1 LKRFIHFTLIII
13 VSVFSKYYLFLSAEF
28 NLESDQSLS
37 LLMSKRILGGQDF
50 PFFYWGQ
57 NYMGMAEIWFSLPL
71 QYILGSELR
80 VFLISQVLLS
90 ILISYLI
97 YYSFLLIHKEVM
109 GVIFSFL
116 FAFGHPFL
124 NKHLL
129 NVSENFGFSLLIG
142 VLGFYFIY
150 QFNKVKDS
158 NQLQKKILLL
168 YGIALGFSLYNREIL
183 LFIFPFVLLVS
194 FKQISL
200 NIFNFVILIFG
211 TIIGYIPGFIH
222 YLRIPYYKKL
232 IRPSFKLN
240 TDLMNT
246 LYYSTFKIPSEIMVS
261 GELLFQLFFFI
272 FSFLGILLSR
282 RENNIILLKYFSYY
296 LLGVLSTLFIF
307 LLSAS
312 YSVDRYYFYLSIG
325 FLFFSSYSLS
335 ILYEKNK
342 KIFFVFILLYLI
354 LYIDTYTKEF
364 KKNIEYSKNIVQLK
378 EIANHLK
385 HKNFQFGIAEYWSA
399 YTVQYFSRDTI
410 NFLIYMDKQS
420 DLKSTIKVLENKA
433 EFFLFHKDSTFE
445 NYFLKNRNS
454 SIKYEKEEVFDYV
467 IYIPEYK
474 TLDFLEDSREKL
486 LEEWRKFK

>member
-1 LKRFIHFTLIII
+1 
-13 VSVFSKYYLFLSAEF
+13 
-28 NLESDQSLS
+28 
-37 LLMSKRILGGQDF
+37 M
-50 PFFYWGQ
+50 
-57 NYMGMAEIWFSLPL
+57 
-71 QYILGSELR
+71 
-80 VFLISQVLLS
+80 
-90 ILISYLI
+90 
-97 YYSFLLIHKEVM
+97 
-109 GVIFSFL
+109 
-116 FAFGHPFL
+116 
-124 NKHLL
+124 
-129 NVSENFGFSLLIG
+129 
-142 VLGFYFIY
+142 
-150 QFNKVKDS
+150 
-158 NQLQKKILLL
+158 
-168 YGIALGFSLYNREIL
+168 
-183 LFIFPFVLLVS
+183 
-194 FKQISL
+194 
-200 NIFNFVILIFG
+200 
-211 TIIGYIPGFIH
+211 H

-232 IRPSFKLN
+232 IRPSFKIN

-272 FSFLGILLSR
+272 LSFLGIFLLR
-282 RENNIILLKYFSYY
+282 RENNIILLKYFLYY
-296 LLGVLSTLFIF
+296 LFGVLSTLFIF
-307 LLSAS
+307 LISAS

-325 FLFFSSYSLS
+325 FLFLSSYSLS

-342 KIFFVFILLYLI
+342 KIFFISILLYLI

-385 HKNFQFGIAEYWSA
+385 HKNFQYGIAEYWSA
-399 YTVQYFSRDTI
+399 YTVQYFSSDTI

-445 NYFLKNRNS
+445 NYFLKNRS
-454 SIKYEKEEVFDYV
+454 STIKYKKEEVFDYV

>member
-1 LKRFIHFTLIII
+1 LIII
-13 VSVFSKYYLFLSAEF
+13 VSVFSKYSLFLSAEF

-80 VFLISQVLLS
+80 IFLISQVLLS

-158 NQLQKKILLL
+158 NQLQKKILLF
-168 YGIALGFSLYNREIL
+168 YGTTLGFSLYNREIL

-211 TIIGYIPGFIH
+211 TIIYVYQEKNLIPDN
-222 YLRIPYYKKL
+222 YKHLVL
-232 IRPSFKLN
+232 IGICGGL
-240 TDLMNT
+240 
-246 LYYSTFKIPSEIMVS
+246 STFST
-261 GELLFQLFFFI
+261 
-272 FSFLGILLSR
+272 
-282 RENNIILLKYFSYY
+282 FSYETFE
-296 LLGVLSTLFIF
+296 LIKQGMTVWALINIVVSCVLCTS
-307 LLSAS
+307 
-312 YSVDRYYFYLSIG
+312 
-325 FLFFSSYSLS
+325 
-335 ILYEKNK
+335 
-342 KIFFVFILLYLI
+342 IFFMFA
-354 LYIDTYTKEF
+354 K
-364 KKNIEYSKNIVQLK
+364 
-378 EIANHLK
+378 
-385 HKNFQFGIAEYWSA
+385 
-399 YTVQYFSRDTI
+399 
-410 NFLIYMDKQS
+410 
-420 DLKSTIKVLENKA
+420 
-433 EFFLFHKDSTFE
+433 
-445 NYFLKNRNS
+445 
-454 SIKYEKEEVFDYV
+454 
-467 IYIPEYK
+467 
-474 TLDFLEDSREKL
+474 
-486 LEEWRKFK
+486 